1 MTYVSINKE
10 FINFQHCFV
19 VLSQLC
25 HGRVRRYFLISNVSA
40 SNITLCSG
48 QYVAGEEQFEQAW
61 LRLKV
66 HIPHFLGSL
75 AL

>member
-10 FINFQHCFV
+10 FIIFQNCFV

-25 HGRVRRYFLISNVSA
+25 HGRVRRLFLISNVSA
-40 SNITLCSG
+40 GNITLCSG
-48 QYVAGEEQFEQAW
+48 QHAAGERRFEQAW

-66 HIPHFLGSL
+66 HIPHILG
-75 AL
+75 